1 MRTRL
6 RSDLPVAIK
15 ARDAVA
21 IAALRGALAVI
32 ENAEAVEVPA
42 APHVTGSQYV
52 AGAVSGQAAEV
63 ERREL
68 TGTDERE
75 LVQSQVDQRTIAAK
89 STKSWDARTPLTGC
103 GQRRTCSAAICNLP
117 PPAMV
122 SSGLA
127 APPSLWAWRWRDPSS
142 LDG

>member
-6 RSDLPVAIK
+6 RSDLSVAIK
-15 ARDAVA
+15 ARDTVA
-21 IAALRGALAVI
+21 IAALRCALAVI
-32 ENAEAVEVPA
+32 ENAEAVEVLA
-42 APHVTGSQYV
+42 APHVSGSQYV

-89 STKSWDARTPLTGC
+89 EYEKLGRQDAADRL
-103 GQRRTCSAAICNLP
+103 RAEADVLRSYL
-117 PPAMV
+117 
-122 SSGLA
+122 
-127 APPSLWAWRWRDPSS
+127 
-142 LDG
+142 